1 MVSVDLLRHIDRY
14 IGIPACWVLTV
25 VRLIAHPFRRHV
37 SLQAPK
43 RILIIKLS
51 EMGSTVLAYP
61 AIEELRRQ
69 IPDAEIFFLVFNN
82 NRSIIDALNI
92 TRRDNIIAINV
103 SCLKNLVSSGWDAFK
118 RLRHEHVDTTIDMD
132 FFSRFSAILAFL
144 VCRGNRVGFHRFN
157 DEGLFR
163 GRLLTHK
170 VLYSAHIHT
179 SVAFMALA
187 KALCNPDPNSR
198 GKEFIRQE
206 DFTIPHYL
214 PSPTDIADL
223 KTKLKECGID
233 VIRKGMRIVL
243 VNPNS
248 SDLFPL
254 RKWPFRHF
262 ISLSSQLLSARNDIY
277 VAITGS
283 ESERQDAEDLVDAVQ
298 NPRCINLAGKT
309 TFSELITLYTISSLM
324 ITNDSG
330 PAHFSALAQLPTIVL
345 FGPETP
351 ALYAP
356 LGKDAICLYSGFAC
370 SPCVSVHN
378 AKASPC
384 TRSLCLEAISIGEVF
399 QCSITMLGKT
409 PERESRA

>member
-1 MVSVDLLRHIDRY
+1 MISVNLLRYIDRH
-14 IGIPACWVLTV
+14 IGIPACWALTIA
-25 VRLIAHPFRRHV
+25 RCIAHPFRRRG
-37 SLQAPK
+37 SPQSPK

-61 AIEELRRQ
+61 AIEELRKQ
-69 IPDAEIFFLVFNN
+69 IPGAEIFFLVFSN
-82 NRSIIDALNI
+82 NRAIIDALNI
-92 TRRDNIIAINV
+92 TRRDYIIAIDV
-103 SCLKNLVSSGWDAFK
+103 SCLKKLVTSGWNALK
-118 RLRHEHVDTTIDMD
+118 RLKQENIDTTIDMD

-157 DEGLFR
+157 DEGLYR
-163 GRLLTHK
+163 GRLLTHE
-170 VLYSAHIHT
+170 VLYSAHVHT

-187 KALCNPDPNSR
+187 RALCNPDADIR
-198 GKEFIRQE
+198 GKELISQD
-206 DFTIPHYL
+206 DFTIPRYH
-214 PSPTDIADL
+214 PGPTDINDL
-223 KTKLKECGID
+223 KAKLKECGINTD
-233 VIRKGMRIVL
+233 RKGMRIVL

-254 RKWPFRHF
+254 RRWPFRHF

-283 ESERQDAEDLVDAVQ
+283 ASERQDAEAIVDAVQ

-309 TFSELITLYTISSLM
+309 TFQELITLYSISSLM

-330 PAHFSALAQLPTIVL
+330 PAHFSVLAKLPTIVL

-351 ALYAP
+351 ALYSP
-356 LGKDAICLYSGFAC
+356 LGKEAICLYSGFAC

-399 QCSITMLGKT
+399 QCAAAILDKA
-409 PERESRA
+409 PEIEKNY